1 MLSLFLLL
9 PLAQQAIAP
18 KSATWGDLREAFPA
32 SWEFPEVNA
41 RGELLPSATF
51 EGQLQRLSEKPLFG
65 SEENHDA
72 FYLGDL
78 VTVCRSFSWR
88 GDYVE
93 SVLESIRTQI
103 SFDDFR
109 LLQELFLCEG
119 LAAKNW
125 GPSKENRDGMAFGP
139 TWDLQESFWMQHSG
153 SRSVEQ
159 AATLIM
165 ADLPAIKKA
174 EHAFSN
180 YLSYAEN
187 TYLKVAPTLGS
198 YLRVANEKANTCVA
212 ACLNVNFKADLPFP
226 FTTYKMDLSILHRT
240 RATEDLITYVYG
252 RGKDIHWMA
261 GYDRYWTIRNREGE
275 PVATML
281 VRQLAFDL
289 SGVPERSADRQ
300 EGLRSGIGNLRRS
313 AENLFDQSWSE
324 SSGEMAVVPAF
335 PVICPDK

>member
-1 MLSLFLLL
+1 MLTLCLLL
-9 PLAQQAIAP
+9 PLAQQVIAP
-18 KSATWGDLREAFPA
+18 KAATWKDLRVAFPA
-32 SWEFPEVNA
+32 SWEFPEVDA
-41 RGELLPSATF
+41 RGQKLPSAKF
-51 EGQLQRLSEKPLFG
+51 EQQLQRLSNKPLFG
-65 SEENHDA
+65 SEANQDA

-78 VTVCRSFSWR
+78 VTVCSSFSWH
-88 GDYVE
+88 GEYVE
-93 SVLESIRTQI
+93 SVLESIRTQL
-103 SFDDFR
+103 SLADFR

-139 TWDLQESFWMQHSG
+139 TWDLREDFWMKHSG

-165 ADLPAIKKA
+165 ADLPAIKRA
-174 EHAFSN
+174 EHAFTN

-198 YLRVANEKANTCVA
+198 YLRVANEKANTCAA

-226 FTTYKMDLSILHRT
+226 FTTYKMNLNILHRT
-240 RATEDLITYVYG
+240 RASEDLITYVYG

-289 SGVPERSADRQ
+289 SGVPERSSDRQ

-313 AENLFDQSWSE
+313 AENLFDQSWSN
-324 SSGEMAVVPAF
+324 SKDGEVQVPSF
-335 PVICPDK
+335 PVLIPK

>member
-1 MLSLFLLL
+1 MLTLCLLL
-9 PLAQQAIAP
+9 PLAQQVIAP
-18 KSATWGDLREAFPA
+18 KAASWEDLREAFPA
-32 SWEFPEVNA
+32 QWEFPETDA
-41 RGELLPSATF
+41 RGTELPSAGF
-51 EGQLQRLSEKPLFG
+51 EHQLQRLATHPLFG
-65 SEENHDA
+65 TEAEHDA

-78 VTVCRSFSWR
+78 ITICRSFSWR
-88 GDYVE
+88 DEYVQ
-93 SVLESIRTQI
+93 SVLDSIRSHLSRT
-103 SFDDFR
+103 DFL
-109 LLQELFLCEG
+109 LLQELFQCDG

-125 GPSKENRDGMAFGP
+125 GPSNEKRDGMAFGP
-139 TWDLQESFWMQHSG
+139 TWDFPETLWMKHKG

-165 ADLPAIKKA
+165 ADLPAIKRA

-198 YLRVANEKANTCVA
+198 YLRVANKGANTCAA
-212 ACLNVNFKADLPFP
+212 ACLKVNFKADLPFP

-240 RATEDLITYVYG
+240 RATEDLITFVYG

-289 SGVPERSADRQ
+289 SGVPERSSDRR

-324 SSGEMAVVPAF
+324 SKDGEAHVPLF
-335 PVICPDK
+335 PVLSPK